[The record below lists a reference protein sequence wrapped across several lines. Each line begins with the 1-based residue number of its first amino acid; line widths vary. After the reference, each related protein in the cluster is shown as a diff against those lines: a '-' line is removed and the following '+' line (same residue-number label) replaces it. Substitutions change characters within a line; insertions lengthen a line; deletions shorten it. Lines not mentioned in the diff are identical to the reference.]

1 MKSPGGTLG
10 ILIPIAKVL
19 QIDLNC
25 GGWGDSAKP
34 QKLFFLCISAQVIIL
49 CCQCESHCSR
59 DKVYTSS
66 EMHNVVR
73 IARQQQQQQ
82 QNQHNFGSVH
92 CVFC

>member
-1 MKSPGGTLG
+1 MKTPGGTLG

-19 QIDLNC
+19 LQIDLNC
-25 GGWGDSAKP
+25 SGWSDSAKP

-49 CCQCESHCSR
+49 CCQCESHYSR

-66 EMHNVVR
+66 EIHNLVR
-73 IARQQQQQQ
+73 IARQQ

-92 CVFC
+92 CVFY